1 MVKLV
6 WKVAGQNPLAFPL
19 RQERV
24 SIGRDAGNDVRLPEP
39 AVSARHATI
48 VQRGGR
54 VVVHDLKSSNGTW
67 VNGSRIADQEL
78 VHGDV
83 VAFGR
88 VVMHFIDEA
97 QEAPPPPPRPTV
109 SEGPRRVVLA
119 PVAPSGGDPEPP
131 LAVTTRPPVF
141 DPEATLPQLRAMS
154 SSLTIPPAPPPV
166 PPEPIDLPRL
176 PDVLDA
182 DTLPQRRSDEPAQ
195 PDLKELDR
203 LLGSIRSFRDQEADQ
218 QRIRQTE
225 LMHEWRSTLAYAE
238 AMKLRLAQETRIR
251 YFEVSERRH
260 EIVLR
265 IVRAPGEPTR
275 LLTLTWGHPEQRDK
289 APDGIWIRA
298 TQQPDRRF
306 QKSAEAVREMVAI
319 LAVFLA

>member
-54 VVVHDLKSSNGTW
+54 VVVHDLQSSNGTW
-67 VNGSRIADQEL
+67 VNGTRIDNQEL
-78 VHGDV
+78 MHGDM

-88 VVMHFIDEA
+88 VVMHFVDES
-97 QEAPPPPPRPTV
+97 QEAPPPPRPAAG
-109 SEGPRRVVLA
+109 EGPRRMVLA
-119 PVAPSGGDPEPP
+119 PAATVGGDPEP
-131 LAVTTRPPVF
+131 AQATTPRPPAF
-141 DPEATLPQLRAMS
+141 DPEATIPQLRAME
-154 SSLTIPPAPPPV
+154 SSLPPPV
-166 PPEPIDLPRL
+166 VPPELIDLPRL
-176 PDVLDA
+176 PELADT
-182 DTLPQRRSDEPAQ
+182 DTLPQRRLDEPAQ

-218 QRIRQTE
+218 QRLRQTE

-238 AMKLRLAQETRIR
+238 AMKLRLARETRIR

-298 TQQPDRRF
+298 THQPDRRF
-306 QKSAEAVREMVAI
+306 QKSSEAVREMVAL

>member
-54 VVVHDLKSSNGTW
+54 VVVHDLNSSNGTW
-67 VNGSRIADQEL
+67 VNGTRIDNQEL
-78 VHGDV
+78 VHGDM

-88 VVMHFIDEA
+88 VVMHFIDES
-97 QEAPPPPPRPTV
+97 QEAPPPPPRPPAAD
-109 SEGPRRVVLA
+109 GPRRVVLA
-119 PVAPSGGDPEPP
+119 PVAPAGSAPGPAPTEAARTPS
-131 LAVTTRPPVF
+131 F
-141 DPEATLPQLRAMS
+141 DPEVTIPQLRAVEDS
-154 SSLTIPPAPPPV
+154 VPPPPV
-166 PPEPIDLPRL
+166 PPELVDPPRL
-176 PDVLDA
+176 PELNDT
-182 DTLPQRRSDEPAQ
+182 DTLPQRRPDEPAQ
-195 PDLKELDR
+195 PDLQELDR

-218 QRIRQTE
+218 QRLRQTE

-238 AMKLRLAQETRIR
+238 AMKLRLARETRIR

-306 QKSAEAVREMVAI
+306 QKSSEAVREMVSL

>member
-6 WKVAGQNPLAFPL
+6 WKVAGQSPLAFPL

-67 VNGSRIADQEL
+67 VNGSRIDNQEL
-78 VHGDV
+78 MHGDL

-88 VVMHFIDEA
+88 VVMHFVDES
-97 QEAPPPPPRPTV
+97 QEAPPPPARPAAG
-109 SEGPRRVVLA
+109 EGPRRVVLSPGA
-119 PVAPSGGDPEPP
+119 NADPE
-131 LAVTTRPPVF
+131 TTPATKPRAVF
-141 DPEATLPQLRAMS
+141 DPEATIPQLRAMEP
-154 SSLTIPPAPPPV
+154 SLTPTL
-166 PPEPIDLPRL
+166 PEPGALPEPVVL
-176 PDVLDA
+176 PQLPELEA
-182 DTLPQRRSDEPAQ
+182 GDTLPQRSVGEPGQ
-195 PDLKELDR
+195 PDLEELDR

-218 QRIRQTE
+218 QRLRQTE
-225 LMHEWRSTLAYAE
+225 LMREWRETLGYAE
-238 AMKLRLAQETRIR
+238 AMKTRLAREPRIR

-260 EIVLR
+260 EVVLR

-289 APDGIWIRA
+289 APDGIWMRA
-298 TQQPDRRF
+298 TNYPDRRF
-306 QKSAEAVREMVAI
+306 QKGTEAVRELVAM

>member
-6 WKVAGQNPLAFPL
+6 WKVAGQSPLAFPL

-54 VVVHDLKSSNGTW
+54 VVLHDLKSSNGTW
-67 VNGSRIADQEL
+67 VNGARIDNQEL
-78 VHGDV
+78 VHGDL

-88 VVMHFIDEA
+88 VVMHFVDES
-97 QEAPPPPPRPTV
+97 QEAPPPPPKPVTV
-109 SEGPRRVVLA
+109 EGPRRVVLA
-119 PVAPSGGDPEPP
+119 PAAPGGGDPEP
-131 LAVTTRPPVF
+131 AMAITTRPAAFNP
-141 DPEATLPQLRAMS
+141 DATIPQLRAMQ
-154 SSLTIPPAPPPV
+154 SSLPAPPPAV
-166 PPEPIDLPRL
+166 PPAIIDLPRL
-176 PDVLDA
+176 PDLVES
-182 DTLPQRRSDEPAQ
+182 DTLPQHRPEETPQ

-218 QRIRQTE
+218 QRLRQTE
-225 LMHEWRSTLAYAE
+225 LMREWRETLGYAE
-238 AMKLRLAQETRIR
+238 AMKARLAYEPRIR

-289 APDGIWIRA
+289 APDGIWMRA
-298 TQQPDRRF
+298 TNHADRRY
-306 QKSAEAVREMVAI
+306 QKGAEAVRELVAM